1 MRGVDVA
8 GAIGRF
14 LTDPPGEGR
23 LRQGASDLI
32 ANILEALDQER
43 LGGMVKSAIAGRMKA
58 MEVSPLL
65 GKSLDAAITEDRHV
79 PVLDGII
86 GWASRTLDANED
98 LKIGRASWR
107 ERVGQ
112 YV

>member
-1 MRGVDVA
+1 
-8 GAIGRF
+8 
-14 LTDPPGEGR
+14 
-23 LRQGASDLI
+23 
-32 ANILEALDQER
+32 
-43 LGGMVKSAIAGRMKA
+43 MVKSAIAGRMKA

-98 LKIGRASWR
+98 LIRSMVHDKSGWVIRFTGFDA
-107 ERVGQ
+107 RVADGIIDGLRRLTIRSEEHTSELQ
-112 YV
+112 SLMRTSYAVF

>member
-65 GKSLDAAITEDRHV
+65 GKSLDAAITER
-79 PVLDGII
+79 
-86 GWASRTLDANED
+86 SEER
-98 LKIGRASWR
+98 
-107 ERVGQ
+107 RVGKECVSTCRSRWSP
-112 YV
+112 YH